1 LNDSR
6 PASQPLG
13 LTADEVLT
21 TTRAVR
27 RRLDLT
33 RPVPRELIQE
43 AVAVATQA
51 PTGRNQQQWDFVFVD
66 DPATKTDMANLWR
79 AGLAQRN
86 PYEQHGLPIPTRG
99 SFTSAEWARIRSSLG
114 YLIEHLH
121 EVPVLMIP
129 VVQVATRA
137 ELSTVHGQANS
148 WGSVLPATWSFML
161 AARERGLGTCWTIGH
176 LAYEREMAD
185 LLGLPFD
192 TTVQVALTPV
202 AYTIG
207 NDFKPAPRVDARKFT
222 HWNRW

>member
-1 LNDSR
+1 MPPSR
-6 PASQPLG
+6 QGLG

-33 RPVPRELIQE
+33 RPVPRQLIQE
-43 AVAVATQA
+43 AVAVAAQA
-51 PTGRNQQQWDFVFVD
+51 PTGRNQQNWDFVFVD
-66 DPATKTDMANLWR
+66 DPATKAEMAGLWR
-79 AGLAQRN
+79 AGLEQGN

-99 SFTSAEWARIRSSLG
+99 SFASAEWRRIRGSLG
-114 YLIEHLH
+114 HLIEHMH

-129 VVQVATRA
+129 VVRVATRA
-137 ELSTVHGQANS
+137 ELATVHGQANS

-207 NDFKPAPRVDARKFT
+207 TDFKPAPRADDRNFS
-222 HWNRW
+222 HWNSW